1 MQDAAVEVEI
11 ETDHRAALEAVYL
24 EHGDRLWRAL
34 VLATGSGDIAAE
46 AVAETFAQLIA
57 RGPAV
62 KDPAA
67 WIWRS
72 AFRIATGEM
81 QRRRRLD
88 PLPDELPFDAP
99 EPLIDL
105 NRALRTLTAHQRTA
119 VVLADY
125 AGWGHA
131 DIARFM
137 GSTPA
142 AVAVHVHRARRR
154 LRALL
159 EVDDA

>member
-1 MQDAAVEVEI
+1 MEAEI
-11 ETDHRAALEAVYL
+11 ETDHRAALEGVYL

-34 VLATGSGDIAAE
+34 VLATGSSDIAAE

-72 AFRIATGEM
+72 AFRIASGEM
-81 QRRRRLD
+81 QRRRLLD

-105 NRALRTLTAHQRTA
+105 SRALRTLTPHQRTA

-131 DIARFM
+131 DIARLL